1 MQITTTAQGVRY
13 DQAGWRID
21 VLDSGDG
28 VTIEIVSTGTG
39 GFSFSSG
46 VNVDDLAALIV
57 AARADAVGRG
67 INWEG
72 V

>member
-1 MQITTTAQGVRY
+1 MQTTTTAQGVRY
-13 DQAGWRID
+13 DENGWRID
-21 VLDSGDG
+21 VLDSGDE

-39 GFSFSSG
+39 TFTFSSG

-57 AARADAVGRG
+57 AARADAVDRG

>member
-1 MQITTTAQGVRY
+1 VQTTTTAQGVRY
-13 DQAGWRID
+13 DENGWRID

-39 GFSFSSG
+39 AFTFSSG
-46 VNVDDLAALIV
+46 VNVDHLAALIV
-57 AARADAVGRG
+57 AARADALDRD